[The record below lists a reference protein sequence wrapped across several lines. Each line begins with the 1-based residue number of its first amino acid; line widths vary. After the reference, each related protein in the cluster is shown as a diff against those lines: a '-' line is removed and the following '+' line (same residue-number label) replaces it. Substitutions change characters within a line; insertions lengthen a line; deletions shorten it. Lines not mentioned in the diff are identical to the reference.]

1 MSGITVG
8 YTIEDRE
15 LEPIG
20 GMAVVVALV
29 EQTLAQS
36 PTCRIN
42 RDKDEQDAS
51 LGFEP
56 RGCPLVAIRAR

>member
-1 MSGITVG
+1 M
-8 YTIEDRE
+8 
-15 LEPIG
+15 
-20 GMAVVVALV
+20 VVALV

-56 RGCPLVAIRAR
+56 RGCPLVAIRSR